1 MLQNYLAKAVL
12 VDFYGFIRIY
22 IYIYTD
28 TDLYYLIADIAVDF
42 L

>member
-22 IYIYTD
+22 IYTD